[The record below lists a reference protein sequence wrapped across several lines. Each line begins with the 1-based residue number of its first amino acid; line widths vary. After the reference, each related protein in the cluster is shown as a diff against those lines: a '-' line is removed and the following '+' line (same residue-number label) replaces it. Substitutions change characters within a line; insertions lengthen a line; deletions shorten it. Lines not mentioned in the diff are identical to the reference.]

1 MESCLYGIYWFT
13 GILRG
18 CVPWA
23 KRYKC
28 NTSTMIL
35 VLLTLMIRQN
45 SAVCLHTLELLFG
58 KQEISLPPRT
68 SDLFQVDV
76 CGVIQRSRPVIT
88 HTSLS
93 MFYLRWFKSIFS
105 QKGPHVL
112 SVLSYHCIK
121 YNLVP
126 SIENERG
133 VETYLCLQPVVI
145 CQYILRFSLFT
156 QHLYFLRA
164 EAA

>member
-23 KRYKC
+23 KCYKC

-35 VLLTLMIRQN
+35 VLLTLVIRQN

-93 MFYLRWFKSIFS
+93 WFKSIFS

-121 YNLVP
+121 Y

-145 CQYILRFSLFT
+145 CQYILWLSLFT